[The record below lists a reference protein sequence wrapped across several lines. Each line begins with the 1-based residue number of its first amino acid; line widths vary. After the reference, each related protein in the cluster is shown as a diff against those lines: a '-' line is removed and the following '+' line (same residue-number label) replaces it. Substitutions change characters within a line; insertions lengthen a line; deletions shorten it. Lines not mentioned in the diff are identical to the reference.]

1 MKASV
6 FVALVAGSIAIVG
19 CGLGDPPAVP
29 TDTPAVTTSPAASHA
44 STPTPAA
51 AGLVGIMLP
60 TKSSE
65 RWVVDGDILVKTLE
79 ELGYE
84 ADLLYADHGFE
95 TEASQVEMLVAK
107 GADAIV
113 IAAVDGT
120 NLADALQ
127 NARDAGVKVLA
138 YDRLIRNTA
147 NVQYHVSFDA
157 FGIGV
162 LQANSIVD
170 ALDLRAGAG
179 PFNVELFAGSP
190 DDDDAGRTFGG
201 AMSVL
206 VPFLDSGKLVVRSGE
221 VTFPEQLGTLHWSG
235 ASAQA
240 RMDNLLAAFYADGRV
255 DAVLSPSD
263 GMSRGITTSLKQAG
277 YYTPGQPAPVT
288 TGRDAELLSVR
299 SILAGEQT
307 STVFVDNRSL
317 ARQAAAMVDQMLKGE
332 TVDVNDTRTYENGV
346 KVIPSFLLDGLSV
359 TRDDVGPVLVESGY
373 YTADDLQ

>member
-1 MKASV
+1 
-6 FVALVAGSIAIVG
+6 
-19 CGLGDPPAVP
+19 
-29 TDTPAVTTSPAASHA
+29 
-44 STPTPAA
+44 
-51 AGLVGIMLP
+51 
-60 TKSSE
+60 
-65 RWVVDGDILVKTLE
+65 
-79 ELGYE
+79 
-84 ADLLYADHGFE
+84 
-95 TEASQVEMLVAK
+95 
-107 GADAIV
+107 
-113 IAAVDGT
+113 
-120 NLADALQ
+120 
-127 NARDAGVKVLA
+127 
-138 YDRLIRNTA
+138 
-147 NVQYHVSFDA
+147 
-157 FGIGV
+157 
-162 LQANSIVD
+162 
-170 ALDLRAGAG
+170 
-179 PFNVELFAGSP
+179 
-190 DDDDAGRTFGG
+190 
-201 AMSVL
+201 MSVL

-221 VTFPEQLGTLHWSG
+221 ATFPEQLGTLHWSG